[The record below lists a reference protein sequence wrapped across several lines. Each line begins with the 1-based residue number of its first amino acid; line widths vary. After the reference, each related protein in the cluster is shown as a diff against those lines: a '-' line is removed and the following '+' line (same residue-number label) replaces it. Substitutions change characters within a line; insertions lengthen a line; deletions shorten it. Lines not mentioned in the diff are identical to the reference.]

1 MAKGKLT
8 LTILPLTSELHI
20 SDVQID
26 NGITLYKLHVEKAPF
41 VGYANTVAYRDA
53 NSKRVISSFLQF
65 GNDVLITDTTAPNVD
80 VFKNSPVNIP
90 IGIYNCRIKISVIP
104 LNNISNP
111 VEVQSGISFGK
122 TTDYYNS
129 IVDVSCYYSE
139 GNIPV

>member
-26 NGITLYKLHVEKAPF
+26 NGITLFKLHVEKAPF

-53 NSKRVISSFLQF
+53 NCKRVTSSFLQF
-65 GNDVLITDTTAPNVD
+65 GNDILVTLTTAPHVD

-90 IGIYNCRIKISVIP
+90 IGVYNCKIELSVII
-104 LNNISNP
+104 LNPSDP
-111 VEVQSGISFGK
+111 VESQSGISFGK

-129 IVDVSCYYSE
+129 IVNVNCYYSE
-139 GNIPV
+139 GSITV

>member
-26 NGITLYKLHVEKAPF
+26 NGITLFKLHVEKAPF

-65 GNDVLITDTTAPNVD
+65 GSDVLVTSKTAPHVD
-80 VFKNSPVNIP
+80 VFQNLPVNIP
-90 IGIYNCRIKISVIP
+90 IGIYNCRIELTAIP
-104 LNNISNP
+104 LNLSNP
-111 VEVQSGISFGK
+111 IEVHSAISFGK
-122 TTDYYNS
+122 TTDYSNS
-129 IVDVSCYYSE
+129 IVGVSCYYSKE
-139 GNIPV
+139 NTIV

>member
-8 LTILPLTSELHI
+8 LTIQPLISELHI
-20 SDVQID
+20 SDVQIN
-26 NGITLYKLHVEKAPF
+26 NGITLFKLHVEKTPF
-41 VGYANTVAYRDA
+41 IGYANTVAYRDA

-65 GNDVLITDTTAPNVD
+65 GNDILITGATAPHVN
-80 VFKNSPVNIP
+80 VFKNAPVNIP
-90 IGIYNCRIKISVIP
+90 IGIYNCKIEISVII
-104 LNNISNP
+104 LNPNDS
-111 VEVQSGISFGK
+111 VEVQSAISFGK

>member
-8 LTILPLTSELHI
+8 LTIQPLISELHI
-20 SDVQID
+20 SDVQIN
-26 NGITLYKLHVEKAPF
+26 NGITLFKLHVEKAPF
-41 VGYANTVAYRDA
+41 IGYANTVAYRDA

-65 GNDVLITDTTAPNVD
+65 GNDILITGATAPHVN
-80 VFKNSPVNIP
+80 VFKNAPVNIP
-90 IGIYNCRIKISVIP
+90 IGIYNCKIEISVII
-104 LNNISNP
+104 LNPNDS
-111 VEVQSGISFGK
+111 VEVQSAISFGK

>member
-8 LTILPLTSELHI
+8 LTIQPLTSELHI
-20 SDVQID
+20 SDIQID

-41 VGYANTVAYRDA
+41 VGYANTVGYRDA
-53 NSKRVISSFLQF
+53 NCKRVISSFLQF
-65 GNDVLITDTTAPNVD
+65 GNDILITLTTPPHVD
-80 VFKNSPVNIP
+80 IFKNSPVNIP
-90 IGIYNCRIKISVIP
+90 IGIYNCKIEISVII
-104 LNNISNP
+104 LNPSDP

>member
-8 LTILPLTSELHI
+8 LKILPLISELHI

-41 VGYANTVAYRDA
+41 VGYANTVAYRDV

-65 GNDVLITDTTAPNVD
+65 GSDVLVTSTTAPDVD
-80 VFKNSPVNIP
+80 VFQNSPVNIP
-90 IGIYNCRIKISVIP
+90 IGIYNCRIKLSVII
-104 LNNISNP
+104 LNTSHP
-111 VEVQSGISFGK
+111 VEVQSAISFGK